1 MSKLIVCSVSYLV
14 LFYEESCFRSKRR
27 LGVKV
32 KEVYGVTSLVDR
44 KVLHDER
51 LVKYIRRLQNVDIP
65 LIVLRI
71 PTVW

>member
-1 MSKLIVCSVSYLV
+1 M
-14 LFYEESCFRSKRR
+14 
-27 LGVKV
+27 KV